1 MDCSRVGLEK
11 IIIACNVID
20 RVCLVEIARHF
31 WPLILL
37 LLLQR
42 WGEGLV
48 CPQVCAVYCEG

>member
-1 MDCSRVGLEK
+1 MEK